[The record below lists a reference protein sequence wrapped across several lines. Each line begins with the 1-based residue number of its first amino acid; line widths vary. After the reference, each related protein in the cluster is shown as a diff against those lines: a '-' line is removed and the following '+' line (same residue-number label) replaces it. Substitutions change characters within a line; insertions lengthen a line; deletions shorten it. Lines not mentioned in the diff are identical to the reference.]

1 MAQTRD
7 AHWTTVDRYL
17 TDHVVPHDPALDDVL
32 RAIDAAGLPSI
43 SVSPN
48 LGKLLYLYAR
58 MISARNV
65 LEIGT
70 LGAYSTIWL
79 GRAVAPS
86 GRVITLEADPKHA
99 DVARANLARAGLT
112 GVVELR
118 LGRASE
124 TLPALAAEGVGP
136 FDLTFIDADKVSTV
150 DYFNWALDHSHVGS
164 LIIVDNVVR
173 DGAVADPTSTDV
185 SVKGMQRFFE
195 RLAGERRVEATA
207 LQTVGSK
214 GYDGFAIAR
223 VLTNP
228 Q

>member
-1 MAQTRD
+1 MAENQ
-7 AHWTTVDRYL
+7 WTTVDRYL
-17 TDHVVPHDPALDDVL
+17 TDHVVPPDPALDEAL
-32 RAIDAAGLPSI
+32 SAIGDAGLPSI

-58 MISARNV
+58 MISARNI

-79 GRAVAPS
+79 ARAVGPD

-99 DVARANLARAGLT
+99 EVARANITRAGLS
-112 GVVELR
+112 GIVDLR
-118 LGRASE
+118 LGRASD
-124 TLPALAAEGVGP
+124 TLPTLAAEGRGP
-136 FDLTFIDADKVSTV
+136 FDLTFIDADKVSTI
-150 DYFNWALDHSHVGS
+150 DYFNWALEHSHAGS

-173 DGAVADPTSTDV
+173 DGAVADPGSTDA
-185 SVKGMQRFFE
+185 SVKAMRRFFE
-195 RLAGERRVEATA
+195 RLAAEPRVEATA

-223 VLTNP
+223 VLTDRP
-228 Q
+228 